1 MLEIL
6 DKKFFSFIKKF
17 AIKNNIKVV
26 VTCDHSTP
34 CKLKKHSNN
43 PVPVLV
49 YNNKDKDETT
59 HFSEKESKKGSLG
72 KIFGKDFMTKTG
84 LNK

>member
-1 MLEIL
+1 MIELI
-6 DKKFFSFIKKF
+6 DKNFFSFLRDF
-17 AIKNNIKVV
+17 VVRNNIKVV

-34 CKLKKHSNN
+34 CKKKMHSAD

-49 YNNKDKDETT
+49 YGDGSNGSVK
-59 HFSEKESKKGSLG
+59 FCEKESRKGSLG
-72 KIFGKDFMTKTG
+72 KIYGKDFMEKTG